1 MTWTPSLAE
10 VSPRPKQPS
19 LLQLTSPKW
28 RSVWARLRRT
38 PGERV
43 RGRTVLLAVAG
54 IAFLVVA
61 FGISWKTVNYFT
73 SVPEIGPLLASKMLG
88 MALLAFTGILVLSNL
103 IGSLSTLFLA
113 RDLDMLVAA
122 PVEWG
127 RFYLAKLAETVIHSS
142 WMVGLLA
149 VPLLAAYGIAW
160 HGGVLF
166 PLVAIGALVPLFII
180 AAVVGSVITLML
192 VNIFPARRT
201 RAILGLVTVVAAGGL
216 VLFVRLAGPEQ
227 LARPEGFQQLVDFIA
242 VLRTPSHPLLPS
254 EWAQAMI
261 MNWLN
266 HIADPLPIALLW
278 TTAGAFTVIAAS
290 LYRRWHIQGFA
301 RAQEGAN
308 HFVRGARW
316 NGVAKR
322 VLIGMPAMRREF
334 ILKDLRVFFRDSTQ
348 WSQLILLGVLVPVML
363 LNVQMLPLFSGE
375 KLPAGLVAFILFVT
389 QGLAGFVI
397 AGTAERLVFPAVS
410 LEGRQLWLLRSSP
423 LDARAMLRSKYLVG
437 VLPLLALAMVL
448 TITTNHLLHA
458 SDFMTLVSLATV
470 IAYTL
475 SVGGLALG
483 MGTLFPQFD
492 TENAAQIATS
502 FGGLVFMLLAVALL
516 GVVTGLE
523 ALPVLEEIYAR
534 DAGAQRMTVSPD
546 GWLAFAA
553 VALLCL
559 VAGLLPMHLARR
571 RLDSLEV

>member
-1 MTWTPSLAE
+1 MAE
-10 VSPRPKQPS
+10 APVQKQAT

-28 RSVWARLRRT
+28 RSVWARLRRK
-38 PGERV
+38 PGEGSGA
-43 RGRTVLLAVAG
+43 GRTLLLLIAG
-54 IAFLVVA
+54 LVFLLVA
-61 FGISWKTVNYFT
+61 FGISWKVVSYFRD
-73 SVPEIGPLLASKMLG
+73 VPEIGALLASKMLG
-88 MALLAFTGILVLSNL
+88 MALLAFTGILLLSNL
-103 IGSLSTLFLA
+103 IGSLSTFFLA

-127 RFYLAKLAETVIHSS
+127 QFYLAKLAETVVHSS

-160 HGGVLF
+160 HGGPFF
-166 PLVAIGALVPLFII
+166 PLVAAAALIPLAII
-180 AAVVGSVITLML
+180 PAVVGTVITLTL
-192 VNIFPARRT
+192 VNVFPARRT
-201 RAILGLVTVVAAGGL
+201 RDILGLVTVIAAGGL

-254 EWAQAMI
+254 EWAQSMI

-266 HIADPLPIALLW
+266 HVADPLPILLLW
-278 TTAGAFTVIAAS
+278 STAGAFIVIAAS
-290 LYRRWHIQGFA
+290 LHRRWHIQGFA
-301 RAQEGAN
+301 RAQEGADS
-308 HFVRGARW
+308 FVRGTKW

-322 VLIGMPAMRREF
+322 VLVGMPPMRREF
-334 ILKDLRVFFRDSTQ
+334 ILKDLRIFFRDSTQ

-363 LNVQMLPLFSGE
+363 INVQMLPLFSGE
-375 KLPAGLVAFILFVT
+375 KLPPSLIAFIVFVT

-397 AGTAERLVFPAVS
+397 AGTAERLVFPSVS

-437 VLPLLALAMVL
+437 VLPLLVLAMAL

-458 SDFMTLVSLATV
+458 SDFMTLVSIGTV
-470 IAYTL
+470 LAYTL

-483 MGTLFPQFD
+483 MGALFPQYD

-516 GVVTGLE
+516 GIVTALEVV
-523 ALPVLEEIYAR
+523 PVLEEIHAR
-534 DAGAQRMTVSPD
+534 DAGIQQMTVSLE
-546 GWLAFAA
+546 GWISFGA
-553 VALLCL
+553 VGALCL
-559 VAGLLPMHLARR
+559 IAGLLPMYLARR